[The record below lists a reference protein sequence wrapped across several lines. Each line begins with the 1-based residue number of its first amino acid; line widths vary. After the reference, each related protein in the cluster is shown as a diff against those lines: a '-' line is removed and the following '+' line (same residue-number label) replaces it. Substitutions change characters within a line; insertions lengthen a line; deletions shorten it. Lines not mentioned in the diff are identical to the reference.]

1 LVTIKEANV
10 SEGPV
15 AREIRGKLSE
25 NFAPTRLEIEDDSGR
40 HAGHHHEGG
49 IDGRPGGESHLNL
62 TIVSEAFQGLNR
74 VARQRAVTAVLKAEL
89 AGPVHALSIRALTPD
104 EDVQG

>member
-1 LVTIKEANV
+1 MVTIKEANV

-15 AREIRGKLSE
+15 AREIRRKLSE
-25 NFAPTRLEIEDDSGR
+25 SFALTRLEIEDDSAR

-49 IDGRPGGESHLNL
+49 IDGRPGGESHINL
-62 TIVSEAFQGLNR
+62 TIVSGAFQGLNR
-74 VARQRAVTAVLKAEL
+74 VARQRAVTAALKAEL

-104 EDVQG
+104 EDV